1 MEHCLAEVEDML
13 RDRQYRAYVTDALMV
28 IANNVGGAL
37 GGSTI
42 RARWMDTFKE
52 PDTRTAE
59 EVAREVVKN
68 AGLIPKGGETDGF
81 IYSGGETDAGQ
92 L

>member
-1 MEHCLAEVEDML
+1 ML

-42 RARWMDTFKE
+42 RARWMDSYKE
-52 PDTRTAE
+52 PDTRTPEQIAD
-59 EVAREVVKN
+59 EVVKN
-68 AGLIPKGGETDGF
+68 AGLKPKGGEGDGF
-81 IYSGGETDAGQ
+81 VFAGGETDAGQ

>member
-52 PDTRTAE
+52 PDLRTPEQIAQD
-59 EVAREVVKN
+59 VVKN
-68 AGLIPKGGETDGF
+68 AGLKPRGGEIDGP
-81 IYSGGETDAGQ
+81 IQSGGETDAG
-92 L
+92 